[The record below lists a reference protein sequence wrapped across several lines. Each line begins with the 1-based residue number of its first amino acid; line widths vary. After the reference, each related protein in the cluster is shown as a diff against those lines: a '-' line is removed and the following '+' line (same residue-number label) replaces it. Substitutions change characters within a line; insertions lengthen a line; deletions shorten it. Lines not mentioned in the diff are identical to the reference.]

1 MQLSQSVCGWRE
13 IYKSYEIMLMLCDC
27 GQWTVSSGAAVAGEQ
42 VQDNWTTGQLVKRV
56 LEPSLP
62 LLLLLL
68 LLLQLLDKA
77 WMISDGR
84 ILQFVCCL
92 LVDLDSSCF
101 FIFL

>member
-1 MQLSQSVCGWRE
+1 MYMQLSQSVCGWRE

-42 VQDNWTTGQLVKRV
+42 VRGNWTAGQLVKRV

-62 LLLLLL
+62 LLLPL

-77 WMISDGR
+77 WMISDSH
-84 ILQFVCCL
+84 ILQLVCCL
-92 LVDLDSSCF
+92 LVDLDFELF
-101 FIFL
+101 FSL

>member
-42 VQDNWTTGQLVKRV
+42 VRDNWTTVQLVKRV

-62 LLLLLL
+62 LLLLL

-101 FIFL
+101 FFIFL